1 MYVNRQP
8 KVGIDLIWLKR
19 LVPFIL
25 IAAIIGGYYFYREKQ
40 KEEIIETS
48 KEHALVT
55 AKVWYASARFKDEP
69 EKFENY
75 RDTVLADAGL
85 SKEQMY
91 QFLELY
97 KNVPVNYEVFAQWV
111 SYYVDSL
118 YEIGQGYDKKKD
130 YKQDSVGVKVIN

>member
-1 MYVNRQP
+1 M
-8 KVGIDLIWLKR
+8 IWLKR
-19 LVPFIL
+19 IVPLVL
-25 IAAIIGGYYFYREKQ
+25 LLSIIFGYNYYQDKYKEKV
-40 KEEIIETS
+40 IETS

-75 RDTVLADAGL
+75 RHSILAEAKL
-85 SKEQMY
+85 SQEQMY

-97 KNVPVNYEVFAQWV
+97 ENTPTNYEVFAHWV

-118 YEIGQGYDKKKD
+118 YELGREYEGD
-130 YKQDSVGVKVIN
+130 YKQDSIKSKE

>member
-1 MYVNRQP
+1 M
-8 KVGIDLIWLKR
+8 IWLKR

-25 IAAIIGGYYFYREKQ
+25 IAAMIWGYYYYRGKQ

-75 RDTVLADAGL
+75 RDTVLAEAGL

-91 QFLELY
+91 QFLEIY
-97 KNVPVNYEVFAQWV
+97 KKVPVNYEVFAHWV

-118 YEIGQGYDKKKD
+118 YEIGQSIDKEKG
-130 YKQDSVGVKVIN
+130 YKQDSVGVKE